1 MCSFKVYFDSKI
13 EIIDDLSH
21 TLSLPHL
28 FLPPSLA
35 RYFGMVCVVK

>member
-21 TLSLPHL
+21 ISLPHL
-28 FLPPSLA
+28 FSA
-35 RYFGMVCVVK
+35 SIFGKGTLEWYV

>member
-21 TLSLPHL
+21 TYLSLIFFCLHL
-28 FLPPSLA
+28 WQGTLEW
-35 RYFGMVCVVK
+35 YV